1 LYSFIKIVFSNE
13 SNRLQFRNLLNFLG
27 VKMPESNEM
36 AAQVVAEEQAHVQ
49 VESVEIEVEVGLET
63 DLTAPVIIDVPT
75 ADELEAEQSAA

>member
-1 LYSFIKIVFSNE
+1 
-13 SNRLQFRNLLNFLG
+13 
-27 VKMPESNEM
+27 MPESNEM